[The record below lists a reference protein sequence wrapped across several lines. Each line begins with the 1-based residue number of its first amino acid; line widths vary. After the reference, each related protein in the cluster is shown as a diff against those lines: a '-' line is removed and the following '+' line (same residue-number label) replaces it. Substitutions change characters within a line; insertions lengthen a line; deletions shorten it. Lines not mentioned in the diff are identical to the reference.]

1 MNNYSIKKVLNS
13 ILDSNNIVSI
23 ILAIVLSGFFIYKA
37 GYVIG
42 KLIYYFKH

>member
-1 MNNYSIKKVLNS
+1 MNNYSIKKVLSS
-13 ILDSNNIVSI
+13 ILKDNNLVSI
-23 ILAIVLSGFFIYKA
+23 ILAVVITGFFIYKA